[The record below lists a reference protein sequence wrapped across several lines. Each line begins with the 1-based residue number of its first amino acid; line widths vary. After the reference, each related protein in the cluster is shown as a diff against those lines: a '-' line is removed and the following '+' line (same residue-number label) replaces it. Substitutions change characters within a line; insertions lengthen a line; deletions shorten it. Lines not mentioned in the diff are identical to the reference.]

1 MINNIIATARLILA
15 YYKNKR
21 DLEEV
26 LLRTS
31 YTTLNR
37 QIFIRI
43 LALTVFTIFVNLL
56 VQAIHIFMFVSGGS
70 NMHGRKSEHR

>member
-21 DLEEV
+21 DLEEA

-31 YTTLNR
+31 NTTLNR

-43 LALTVFTIFVNLL
+43 LALTVFTVFVNLL
-56 VQAIHIFMFVSGGS
+56 VQAVHIIMFVSGGA